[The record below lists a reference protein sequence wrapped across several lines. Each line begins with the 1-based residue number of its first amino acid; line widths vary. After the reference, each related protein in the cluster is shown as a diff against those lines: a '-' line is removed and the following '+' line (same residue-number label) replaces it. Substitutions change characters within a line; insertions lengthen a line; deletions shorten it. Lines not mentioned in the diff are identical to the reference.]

1 MEEWCDLIAGLRVPP
16 QSTVES
22 RLKGVGRG
30 IGVGGGG
37 DGKQGALLGSNG
49 YNPAR
54 VDGESL
60 WKS

>member
-1 MEEWCDLIAGLRVPP
+1 MEERCDLIDGLTVPP
-16 QSTVES
+16 ATRES

-30 IGVGGGG
+30 IGGWG

-60 WKS
+60 RKW